1 VNSDESIAFPVV
13 IKKPEGYKSREV
25 YLANSER
32 QLRHIALRISRS
44 MNYRDWLKDQIREFI
59 HKGFVRESRHRKK
72 MVVQEYIPGLQNDW
86 KVLVFG
92 DKYYPLLRQ
101 TRKNDFRA
109 SGSGLLSFPKELP
122 DGMLD
127 TIQTI
132 VEYFNVPQL
141 SADIGYD
148 GNRFYIFELQFIYFG
163 TYTIEHSQFY
173 FMNEDEKWIIKEGLS
188 VLEEE
193 YAGSIM
199 SYLKRNNLIL

>member
-1 VNSDESIAFPVV
+1 
-13 IKKPEGYKSREV
+13 
-25 YLANSER
+25 
-32 QLRHIALRISRS
+32 
-44 MNYRDWLKDQIREFI
+44 
-59 HKGFVRESRHRKK
+59 

-188 VLEEE
+188 V
-193 YAGSIM
+193 
-199 SYLKRNNLIL
+199 